1 MDGKSAFSK
10 AVRDR
15 TEFKMLR
22 RDLSGWIRMPEAR
35 FAQLKQAAI
44 DRRIDKFGEG
54 DDRRPLLPDR
64 PQPAAARPAGPVRGK
79 LAVQGEAVGAGR
91 LRRRRSRRA
100 PRFRSWVTGRVSGGS
115 GPPKDIAVSV
125 NGTVRAVGNT
135 FQLANGG
142 GELMGVLVPET
153 SFKKGANKVEVFEVQ
168 GGRLLKMGGT

>member
-1 MDGKSAFSK
+1 
-10 AVRDR
+10 
-15 TEFKMLR
+15 MLR

-54 DDRRPLLPDR
+54 EIGERFYRIGPNQQLLG
-64 PQPAAARPAGPVRGK
+64 RPARSAGSSQSKARLSEP
-79 LAVQGEAVGAGR
+79 GAYADVDPEGTTI
-91 LRRRRSRRA
+91 
-100 PRFRSWVTGRVSGGS
+100 PIWVTGRVSGGS

-135 FQLANGG
+135 FRLATGG
-142 GELMGVLVPET
+142 GALMGVLVPQT
-153 SFKKGANKVEVFEVQ
+153 SFEKGANKVEVFEVQ